1 MPGTESPWQEMRSAN
16 WAMITRT
23 PIIHILGHDN
33 CKVEYYGMLVGIHV
47 EKVRYDTVGDTLA
60 A

>member
-1 MPGTESPWQEMRSAN
+1 MRSAN
-16 WAMITRT
+16 WAMITGT

-33 CKVEYYGMLVGIHV
+33 CKVEYCGMLVGIHV
-47 EKVRYDTVGDTLA
+47 EEVGYDTVGDTLA